1 MGFKVAVVYFS
12 RRGRLVVLAN
22 VIAAGARQVASKA
35 SIVKVAVVRTLVGE
49 MSVSHMHITSTVE
62 Q

>member
-22 VIAAGARQVASKA
+22 VIAAGARQVASKVC
-35 SIVKVAVVRTLVGE
+35 IVKVAVVRTLVGE
-49 MSVSHMHITSTVE
+49 MSGSRMHIISTGE